1 LTCEFTGVFEDF
13 ILVLPGAG
21 RTAELSSGDVMV
33 SVLVGALSM
42 ATPIVFLKLKDKAYF
57 DETFYRLRT
66 LRCSFSTFAR
76 KWTRLLER

>member
-33 SVLVGALSM
+33 SVLVGVLLM
-42 ATPIVFLKLKDKAYF
+42 AAPIVFF
-57 DETFYRLRT
+57 EV
-66 LRCSFSTFAR
+66 
-76 KWTRLLER
+76 EG